1 MTPIEQ
7 IKDKIDIVEF
17 IRSYIPLSPAGK
29 NFKALC
35 PFHKEKTPSFI
46 ISPERQTWH
55 CFGSCSEGGDVF
67 KFLMKYENLEFY
79 EALKILAEKAGV
91 ELKKTSPME
100 QRQFEILYEI
110 NDAAKDFFILQLA
123 DEKNKEALE
132 YLYDRGLKKE
142 TIEEFELGFAPQGFD
157 QLTLVLIKKGFAVKD
172 IERAG
177 LNFKTEKGNYV
188 DRFRNRIMFPIHNH
202 FGKTIGFSGR
212 IMPKFDTGEMGK
224 YVNSP
229 ETPIFSKSKILYGF
243 YASKKFIREE
253 NSAVLVEG
261 QMDFLMAHQDG
272 VKNTA
277 AVSGTAL
284 TPDHLKT
291 LRRQT
296 ENLVFC
302 FDNDEAGFKAAER
315 SIDLANSLDFSV
327 KILTLDEYKDPAE
340 VAAKKPGI
348 LANLIKKSESAME
361 FYFSR
366 YLSEGKEKKDLSEF
380 KKNLRI
386 ILEKIKNLASPIE
399 QSHWLKELSLKTG
412 VKEEA
417 LADEMKQLKLINRLS
432 GLDAGQPINRQIIQL
447 NSRRETII
455 QRLIGLMMV
464 KDEWRNQMKN
474 YLNYLPNDYLA
485 IAESLINRTK
495 LKDERLLNLLNLIS
509 LRSSFEFQNFEEEKI
524 NFEYQELLGHLHS
537 EYFKEK
543 REEMTKLLKEA
554 EKSED
559 EEKISSILKEFDEI
573 SKIIHNR
580 PTT

>member
-212 IMPKFDTGEMGK
+212 IMPKFDT
-224 YVNSP
+224 
-229 ETPIFSKSKILYGF
+229 
-243 YASKKFIREE
+243 
-253 NSAVLVEG
+253 G